1 MARRR
6 NATGLVIAALAAF
19 VTAPGCTLKD
29 QSEPTLLGPSE
40 LGLSLTT
47 TADPDLLVR
56 DGAARA
62 VVTVWARDDAAQPKP
77 NVDLRADILCLD
89 LSDPA
94 APVRRQLDYGSL
106 STRTLKTGS
115 DGKATTVYTAPP
127 DDSALNAYCDNTK
140 IWVLVTPFGPFGS
153 NNNAANQVE
162 REVEIRLTGTGIFV
176 PPIDLKPAF
185 TFSPAAPQEFQVVT
199 FDGSTSTP
207 AAQIAAYSWNFG
219 DGSTGTG
226 QIASHLYTS
235 TDTWTVTLTIT
246 DVFGRAAS
254 TSKLLT
260 TTQSPSPTASF
271 EVSVPIGS
279 FAAFFDASKSTA
291 AGSLT
296 IVSYNWVFGD
306 GQVGTGKTTSHTYGA
321 AGTYTVSLTVTD
333 NAGQTHTAIGT
344 VEVPGS

>member
-6 NATGLVIAALAAF
+6 KTTGLVIAALAAL
-19 VTAPGCTLKD
+19 VTAPGCTLKED
-29 QSEPTLLGPSE
+29 QSAPTLLGPSE

-47 TADPDLLVR
+47 TATPDLLVR
-56 DGAARA
+56 DGASQA
-62 VVTVWARDDAAQPKP
+62 VVTVLARDVAQPKP
-77 NVDLRADILCLD
+77 NQDLRADIVCLD

-106 STRTLKTGS
+106 SARTLRTGS

-127 DDSALNAYCDNTK
+127 DDSALNAYCDNTRV
-140 IWVLVTPFGPFGS
+140 WVIITPVGT
-153 NNNAANQVE
+153 NAANQFE

-176 PPIDLKPAF
+176 PPVDLKPAF
-185 TFSPAAPQEFQVVT
+185 TFSPGAPQEFQVVT
-199 FDGSTSTP
+199 FDASTSTP
-207 AAQIAAYSWNFG
+207 AAQIASYSWTFG

-226 QIASHLYTS
+226 QVVSHLYTS

-246 DVFGRAAS
+246 DVFGRAVS

-260 TTQSPSPTASF
+260 TTQSPAPTAGF
-271 EVSVPIGS
+271 EVTVPIGS

-291 AGSLT
+291 VGSLT

-333 NAGQTHTAIGT
+333 NAGQTDTAIGT